1 VTTSSHGRRRA
12 FVSAMLI
19 VAFAFPALLAVPS
32 MQNAS
37 AYSDISVQ
45 FDGPGFAGRLETVQC
60 TLTVSGGPAG
70 DLGGNFTYKAEIVAD
85 NKTGSSLTPSTGS
98 SDSGVF
104 KFNITMPGEAPQTI
118 KVKINAT
125 SKDPS
130 TGDSTEKVR
139 EFEIKVVDPIIIRAT
154 VYNFGSVDA
163 VNVTAKFYVDDTYL
177 GMRKF
182 DIPAGGSRELTYN
195 WTWLN
200 VAGGKHIV
208 KVVLDDA
215 DGIVEFSSGN
225 NVYTM
230 TVYIGEESNPL
241 GAVLTVGV
249 IIMSVFVFLTYLQKP
264 ARKKK

>member
-1 VTTSSHGRRRA
+1 
-12 FVSAMLI
+12 MLV

-37 AYSDISVQ
+37 AYSDVSIQ
-45 FDGPGFAGRLETVQC
+45 FDGPGYAARLETVQC
-60 TLTVSGGPAG
+60 TLTISGGPAS

-98 SDSGVF
+98 SSTGVF

-118 KVKINAT
+118 KVKVNAT
-125 SKDPS
+125 SKDAS
-130 TGDSTEKVR
+130 GDDSTEKVR
-139 EFEIKVVDPIIIRAT
+139 EFEIKVVDPIILRAT
-154 VYNFGSVDA
+154 VYNFGLVDA
-163 VNVTAKFYVDDTYL
+163 LNVTAKFYVDDTYL

-182 DIPAGGSRELTYN
+182 DLPAGGSKELSYN

-200 VAGGKHIV
+200 VANGRHTV

-215 DGIVEFSSGN
+215 NGIVEFSSGN